1 MEEIKTG
8 LYRHFKG
15 GTVFVYGVEKASE
28 DGACPRVGYVGM
40 QNGQLC
46 SRPVD
51 DFDKMVK
58 DGDGKMV
65 PRFSLV
71 KEIKVDMQSII
82 PKNLRSEK

>member
-46 SRPVD
+46 SRPID
-51 DFDKMVK
+51 DFCKLVK
-58 DGDGKMV
+58 NSDGNMV

-71 KEIKVDMQSII
+71 KEAKVDMQSVI
-82 PKNLRSEK
+82 PKDLKSEK